1 MMDEFGIIKKYFRPL
16 TMGRDELLDDTA
28 VLPPRRAGEDLVITS
43 DSVVEGVHFLSN
55 ASPADIAHKV
65 LRRNLSDLAASGAE
79 PLCYQLNLVFPEKP
93 KHTWLAAFRGA
104 LLKDQK
110 KFGLYCSGGD
120 TSGAS
125 GRLFVSITAI
135 GVVPARKVLRRSSA
149 KPGDHVILTG
159 PVGDAFIGLQ
169 MLQKKIKPVYEGYFI
184 NAYYKPM
191 PRTENVATI
200 RKYASAAI
208 DISDGLVADLGHICE
223 ASKCGAEISLVPG
236 IFSDKAKRVGLKP
249 SKLLT
254 GGDDYELALA
264 VRPRHSAPL
273 LKALKAQGLKP
284 VKIGEFTKRA
294 GVRVLDQ
301 TGRKIDLK
309 NTGWRHF

>member
-1 MMDEFGIIKKYFRPL
+1 MDEFGIIKKYFRPL

-254 GGDDYELALA
+254 SGDDYELALA